1 MSEAFVHLMCFYL
14 TYVVTVL
21 CDPRASFF
29 RIRGCKDMRK
39 EESLWNH
46 SVSHPCSSLRFTQVH
61 THAHTHTRAFTH
73 VHTHVHSRTCKPLH
87 SGIGTKS
94 LGCQSRHYFTWK
106 KCLISTTLKPCQG
119 KKNGSC
125 DFSMPSGKLDCAW
138 ALGRV
143 SVVLKRASVALN
155 S

>member
-46 SVSHPCSSLRFTQVH
+46 SVSHPCPSLRFTQVH

-73 VHTHVHSRTCKPLH
+73 MQASALWYWNKVSRVPEQTLFHLEEVFDFYPSKTL
-87 SGIGTKS
+87 SG
-94 LGCQSRHYFTWK
+94 
-106 KCLISTTLKPCQG
+106 
-119 KKNGSC
+119 
-125 DFSMPSGKLDCAW
+125 
-138 ALGRV
+138 
-143 SVVLKRASVALN
+143 
-155 S
+155 